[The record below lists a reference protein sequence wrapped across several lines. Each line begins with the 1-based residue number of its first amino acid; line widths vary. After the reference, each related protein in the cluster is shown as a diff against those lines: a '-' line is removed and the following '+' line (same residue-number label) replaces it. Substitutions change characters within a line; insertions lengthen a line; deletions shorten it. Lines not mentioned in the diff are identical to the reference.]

1 MPAKARGLADT
12 DDLVQIPLL
21 RVLKQ
26 LERFEPRH
34 EGAFLAYLRRIL
46 INAMRNEIARAAT
59 RGQQEEIGEG
69 MAAGGPSPLE
79 SVLGKDMLDR
89 YEAAFAQVYRGWDTT
104 LQREVA
110 LKLRRA
116 DLEVPAFGAR
126 RWIEEARRL
135 ARVRHPHVLAIL
147 GADEHEGRVGLWTE
161 LVHGS
166 TLEQWIIAQGALG
179 AREAAGV
186 GIDLLGSTT
195 TTSHPSR

>member
-89 YEAAFAQVYRGWDTT
+89 
-104 LQREVA
+104 
-110 LKLRRA
+110 
-116 DLEVPAFGAR
+116 
-126 RWIEEARRL
+126 
-135 ARVRHPHVLAIL
+135 
-147 GADEHEGRVGLWTE
+147 
-161 LVHGS
+161 
-166 TLEQWIIAQGALG
+166 
-179 AREAAGV
+179 
-186 GIDLLGSTT
+186 
-195 TTSHPSR
+195 